1 MKKLLA
7 ISLCILLVI
16 SSALSA
22 YAVEYDQDV
31 DMPFE
36 DMDDNP
42 STVFVKENEN
52 NVKGGYLTKNGDSY
66 TANPYKDST
75 FLGWFDKDDNLISED
90 ATITPEELNGYYA
103 AKFATENLIDD
114 SGFESYTNNQRVYD
128 VSNFDKQAWTVHNG
142 SKVEPLSSYTTGW
155 GHLYASSAYSK
166 TGSISSKMQPPWQ
179 LITTDVKLAP
189 NTLYYIG
196 FDWLYTTKVEGTY
209 IYDLQYGLFVPDAT
223 NTNMVAMDTGST
235 FSLNAQGIAQATWN
249 KTGFTFETGDTV
261 PDNAVFGYIYRVDN
275 PDESVTVSDE
285 NTTYLYLDDI
295 MVTPTEKFE
304 LTLNATNVATIVPT
318 NGSANG
324 YAVKGEPY
332 SFKVIA
338 EPGVTPTVSV
348 AGEVLT
354 ADENSVYSFLPTGDT
369 EIKIDCGAADEGRPA
384 HGKDYEG
391 RDLTKYNPDVY
402 LENIWEGDTVY
413 HETAM
418 FMTGKDT
425 VKLLYP
431 VDEVISLRSYSLETT
446 YIKGVDFEITE
457 DGCIKRL
464 EGSRIPVYTG
474 ALTTDVE
481 PDTNAFLLRGSEDT
495 WLKSIGDGTH
505 AKTAVAITYKH
516 STTFA
521 DGYQPAAPES
531 QRDALNNT
539 LAKLENGE
547 TVNIV
552 LYGDSISGG
561 WSSSGLN
568 HQVYDAENNLITYT
582 MNVAPYAPPFYDMI
596 LGKLNELYPGQVNF
610 KNLAL
615 GGKSSPWGAQ
625 NIENRLAL
633 WKDEEGNQVVP
644 DLIMVGFG
652 VNDRSGDRT
661 AADFKANMKAIVDNA
676 RTASGNAQMEALY
689 FSPFI
694 PNQLTDEWD
703 IELLLEYE
711 NVLAELAEADENIGL
726 VKLTSIFKEVIKCK
740 APEDYI
746 SSYWNHGNDFTARIY
761 ATGILAAML
770 GEESEPDFTP
780 GDIDGNGKVNL
791 NDLVSLAQHV
801 AGWDVEVNTY
811 ALDVNDDKSVDLKDV
826 NHLAQHLA
834 GWSGVDLSE
843 TPYNP

>member
-7 ISLCILLVI
+7 VLLCILLVI
-16 SSALSA
+16 SSVFSA

-42 STVFVKENEN
+42 SEVFVKENEN

-66 TANPYKDST
+66 TANPYKNST
-75 FLGWFDKDDNLISED
+75 FLGWFDKDDNLIFED

-103 AKFATENLIDD
+103 AKFETKNLIND
-114 SGFESYTNNQRVYD
+114 SGFENYTNGTKIYN
-128 VSNFDKQAWTVHNG
+128 SANFDKQDWTVHNG
-142 SKVEPLSSYTTGW
+142 TKVAALSSYTTGW

-179 LITTDVKLAP
+179 LISTDVKLAP

-196 FDWLYTTKVEGTY
+196 FDWLYTTKVEGTV
-209 IYDLQYGLFVPDAT
+209 ITELQYGLFTPDSS
-223 NTNMVAMDTGST
+223 NVNMIAISAGST
-235 FSLNAQGIAQATWN
+235 NSVSSNGIATSTWN

-275 PDESVTVSDE
+275 PDESVSANDE
-285 NTTYLYLDDI
+285 NATYLYLDDI
-295 MVTPTEKFE
+295 MIVPTEKFNI
-304 LTLNATNVATIVPT
+304 TLDATNVATIEPV
-318 NGSANG
+318 NGSENG
-324 YAVKGEPY
+324 FAVKDEPY

-338 EPGVTPTVSV
+338 EPEATPVVSV

-354 ADENSVYSFLPTGDT
+354 ADEDGVYTFMPTGDT
-369 EIKIDCGAADEGRPA
+369 EITIDCGTADEGKPA

-391 RDLTKYNPDVY
+391 RDLTKYNADVY

-431 VDEVISLRSYSLETT
+431 VDEVISFRSYGLETT

-481 PDTNAFLLRGSEDT
+481 PESNAFLLRGSEDT

-505 AKTAVAITYKH
+505 ALTAVAITYKH
-516 STTFA
+516 STTFT

-531 QRDALNNT
+531 QRAALNNT

-547 TVNIV
+547 KVNIV

-568 HQVYDAENNLITYT
+568 HPIYDVNNNLATYT

-615 GGKSSPWGAQ
+615 GGKSSPWGAEK
-625 NIENRLAL
+625 IAERLAL
-633 WKDEEGNQVVP
+633 WTDENGNQVVP

-676 RTASGNAQMEALY
+676 RTASGNADMEALY

-711 NVLAELAEADENIGL
+711 NVLAELADADENIGL

-761 ATGILAAML
+761 ATGILAAIL
-770 GEESEPDFTP
+770 GEDEPSFTP
-780 GDIDGNGKVNL
+780 GDIDDDQNVNL
-791 NDLVSLAQHV
+791 NDLVALAQKV
-801 AGWDVEVNTY
+801 AGWDTEVNTY
-811 ALDVNDDKSVDLKDV
+811 ALDVNGDGLVNLTDV
-826 NHLAQHLA
+826 NHLAQNLA
-834 GWSGVDLSE
+834 GWKDVEISE
-843 TPYNP
+843 KPYNP